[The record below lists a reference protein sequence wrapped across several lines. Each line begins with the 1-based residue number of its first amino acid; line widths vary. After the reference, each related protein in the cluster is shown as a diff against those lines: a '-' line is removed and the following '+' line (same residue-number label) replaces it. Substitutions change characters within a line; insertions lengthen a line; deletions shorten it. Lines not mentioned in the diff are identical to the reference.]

1 MKNRIILGLLA
12 LMLAVGCFG
21 TVRAALADDT
31 IYTEGTLYYKIIN
44 ESITITG
51 CFGKDEEVEV
61 PNMIAGIPVNTIGTG
76 AFMENEYIK
85 TLKLPDTISKI
96 ERDAIREDIYVIY
109 NANTDHPQD
118 YPTDLI
124 LGNLDPVTD
133 TPTPEPEPTTQI
145 GNGDGELSDDTPA
158 PATTPAPT
166 EKPTDAGSTQG
177 PTNAPATQKPGTT
190 QPAVTPT
197 PARTPDPGNETPPPN
212 IGEVD
217 VDLTEDDETPAPT
230 EEPVAEVTM
239 EPATAEPAAEAS
251 AAPVEGE
258 TVTVAPVEPENPV
271 EPEQPVKPAE
281 QPKDLTWLW
290 VTLGGV
296 AVAGGATA
304 GIVAAKKGK
313 KE

>member
-1 MKNRIILGLLA
+1 MGLLA
-12 LMLAVGCFG
+12 LLLAVGCFG

-51 CFGKDEEVEV
+51 CFGKEEEVEV

-96 ERDAIREDIYVIY
+96 EHDAIREDIYVIY

-133 TPTPEPEPTTQI
+133 TPTPEPEPTSQI
-145 GNGDGELSDDTPA
+145 GSGDGELPNDTPA
-158 PATTPAPT
+158 PATT
-166 EKPTDAGSTQG
+166 QN
-177 PTNAPATQKPGTT
+177 PTNGPATQKPGTT

-230 EEPVAEVTM
+230 EAPSEE
-239 EPATAEPAAEAS
+239 ATIAPAAEAS

-258 TVTVAPVEPENPV
+258 TATAAPENPG
-271 EPEQPVKPAE
+271 KPGTPIDPTKE
-281 QPKDLTWLW
+281 PKDQTWLW
-290 VTLGGV
+290 VTLGGIV
-296 AVAGGATA
+296 AAGGVAT
-304 GIVAAKKGK
+304 GIVVAKKGK
-313 KE
+313 KK

>member
-1 MKNRIILGLLA
+1 MKKRIILGLLA
-12 LMLAVGCFG
+12 LLLAVGCFG

-51 CFGKDEEVEV
+51 CFSKDEEVEV
-61 PNMIAGIPVNTIGTG
+61 PNMIAGIPVNTIATG

-96 ERDAIREDIYVIY
+96 EHDAIREDIYVIY

-145 GNGDGELSDDTPA
+145 GSGDGELFDDTPA
-158 PATTPAPT
+158 PATT
-166 EKPTDAGSTQG
+166 QN
-177 PTNAPATQKPGTT
+177 PTNGPATQKPGTT
-190 QPAVTPT
+190 QSAATATPK
-197 PARTPDPGNETPPPN
+197 PTPDPGNETPPPN

-258 TVTVAPVEPENPV
+258 TVTAAPVEPENPV
-271 EPEQPVKPAE
+271 EPEQPAE
-281 QPKDLTWLW
+281 PTKQPKNLTWLW

-304 GIVAAKKGK
+304 GVVAAKKGK
-313 KE
+313 KK